1 MRIARVMG
9 KVVLHASLPE
19 WPHGALL
26 LCEALEDEGLR
37 DPDVYVPRRKPMPE
51 SLVVFDEI
59 GAGRGDLVALS
70 EGREAA
76 MPWHPDGKPI
86 DAYCVAILDTIQM
99 DDNTHEPEHPAAA
112 R

>member
-9 KVVLHASLPE
+9 KVVLHVSLPE

-37 DPDVYVPRRKPMPE
+37 TPEVYVPRRKPMPE

-76 MPWHPDGKPI
+76 MPWHPDTKPI
-86 DAYCVAILDTIQM
+86 DAYCVAILDTIQV
-99 DDNTHEPEHPAAA
+99 DEATETNQQPAAA

>member
-9 KVVLHASLPE
+9 KVVLHASVPE

-26 LCEALEDEGLR
+26 LCEALEEEGLR
-37 DPDVYVPRRKPMPE
+37 TPEVYVPRRKPMPE

-76 MPWHPDGKPI
+76 MPWYPDGKPI
-86 DAYCVAILDTIQM
+86 DAYCVAILDTIQV
-99 DDNTHEPEHPAAA
+99 DDAPDEDKQPATA